1 MPMAKKRRKHQ
12 IEKEEKEY
20 KPPEFDKKEFMETEI
35 NVAKGTILAAL
46 LAIPLGVVAF
56 LVMPISVAG
65 GLLVGLTGMGVV
77 YFVLTIL
84 RVGAH
89 SYRITHWLGVISSY
103 FFLFLAVWIL
113 LCNPPFSDQAGPDIR
128 NVQVSW
134 GGTENYTTVIETEM
148 GYVVDIPS
156 SGLNLT
162 IRARVT
168 DNVQLVVDSV
178 RISVDSNNR
187 TLMTQNETIDY
198 IFEYEL
204 RNAPDSATLTISA
217 RDVNGREN
225 SFEFDLI

>member
-1 MPMAKKRRKHQ
+1 MAKKRRKHQ

-46 LAIPLGVVAF
+46 LAIPMGIVAF
-56 LVMPISVAG
+56 LVMPLSVAG
-65 GLLVGLTGMGVV
+65 GLLVGLTGIGVV
-77 YFVLTIL
+77 YFVLTLL
-84 RVGAH
+84 RVGVH
-89 SYRITHWLGVISSY
+89 SYKITHWLGVISSY

-128 NVQVSW
+128 NVEVSW
-134 GGTENYTTVIETEM
+134 GGTENYTTVTGTEI
-148 GYVVDIPS
+148 GYVMDIPS
-156 SGLNLT
+156 SGVNLT

-178 RISVDSNNR
+178 RISVNDNNPVS
-187 TLMTQNETIDY
+187 MNQNETTDY

-204 RNAPDSATLTISA
+204 PNAQDGTVLTISA
-217 RDVNGREN
+217 RDVNGKVN
-225 SFEFDLI
+225 DFEFTLI